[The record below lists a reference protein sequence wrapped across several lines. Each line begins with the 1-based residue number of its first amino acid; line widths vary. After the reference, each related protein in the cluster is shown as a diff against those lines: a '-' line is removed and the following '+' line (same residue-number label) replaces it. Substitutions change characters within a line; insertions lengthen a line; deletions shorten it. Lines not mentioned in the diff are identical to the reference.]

1 MEINGLLMD
10 LKDNVV
16 TCVALVPAGEQV
28 VYRRGDEICTLT
40 AQEEIPYC
48 HKVALADLAEGDQVI
63 KYGELIGRTTALVE
77 KDTGCPTTISTVY
90 PGIMK
95 ANLCNSSRG
104 GKTGR
109 KQAESPLVRL
119 FSSGFSHQTDARC
132 FL

>member
-1 MEINGLLMD
+1 MQTPKAALWICQERIFRHVLEPERKRKNKMEINGLLMD

-40 AQEEIPYC
+40 AQEEIPCC

-77 KDTGCPTTISTVY
+77 KGHWVSHNNIYSVPRDY
-90 PGIMK
+90 
-95 ANLCNSSRG
+95 
-104 GKTGR
+104 
-109 KQAESPLVRL
+109 ESELM
-119 FSSGFSHQTDARC
+119 
-132 FL
+132 

>member
-40 AQEEIPYC
+40 AQEEIPCC

-63 KYGELIGRTTALVE
+63 GRTTALGE
-77 KDTGCPTTISTVY
+77 KGHWVSHNNIYSVPRDY
-90 PGIMK
+90 
-95 ANLCNSSRG
+95 
-104 GKTGR
+104 
-109 KQAESPLVRL
+109 ESELM
-119 FSSGFSHQTDARC
+119 
-132 FL
+132 